1 MRTLGFSEQEI
12 QAALTGRGGFS
23 KPDIRMLM
31 KGVYWPTN
39 IPNLSNSKDT
49 ALVSNVKEM
58 NRKNNTAYSPSDF
71 IDKKQLKFINKE
83 WQQLPL
89 GLNEFLRE
97 QNFSIPIDIR
107 KLNAQKKQAEL
118 IELRQKQ
125 ILENQKRK
133 EEQILMR
140 QEYLKEQEEKR
151 KLDQSNLPIGTPN
164 VSSEVITS
172 KPDQNVIESTGLT
185 ATETAYLSNEEKAM
199 RLKQKGLA

>member
-1 MRTLGFSEQEI
+1 
-12 QAALTGRGGFS
+12 
-23 KPDIRMLM
+23 
-31 KGVYWPTN
+31 
-39 IPNLSNSKDT
+39 
-49 ALVSNVKEM
+49 M
-58 NRKNNTAYSPSDF
+58 NRKNNTAYVPSDF
-71 IDKKQLKFINKE
+71 IDRKQLNFINKE

-89 GLNEFLRE
+89 GLDEFLRE
-97 QNFSIPIDIR
+97 QNFDIPMDVR
-107 KLNAQKKQAEL
+107 KINAQKKQAEL

-172 KPDQNVIESTGLT
+172 RPDQNVIESTGLT

-199 RLKQKGLA
+199 RLRQKGLA